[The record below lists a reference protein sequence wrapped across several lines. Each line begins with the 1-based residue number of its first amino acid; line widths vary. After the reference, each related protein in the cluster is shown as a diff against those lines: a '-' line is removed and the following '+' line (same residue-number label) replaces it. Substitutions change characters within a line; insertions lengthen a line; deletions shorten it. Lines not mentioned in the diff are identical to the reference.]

1 MQTEGGIAIFWGGL
15 VLVCDGV
22 CLVSG
27 HQDGICVE
35 MRVEEVVE
43 VDEEMDSEWKLAEI
57 ESGLPHCSFC
67 STKHV
72 AEVAEQVS

>member
-1 MQTEGGIAIFWGGL
+1 MI
-15 VLVCDGV
+15 
-22 CLVSG
+22 
-27 HQDGICVE
+27 
-35 MRVEEVVE
+35 VEEVVE

-72 AEVAEQVS
+72 AAVAEQVS

>member
-1 MQTEGGIAIFWGGL
+1 M
-15 VLVCDGV
+15 
-22 CLVSG
+22 
-27 HQDGICVE
+27 
-35 MRVEEVVE
+35 VEEVVE

-72 AEVAEQVS
+72 AEVVVVAAVADQVKLTNPHASLTLTAVVLSVVITGMVCHTIF

>member
-1 MQTEGGIAIFWGGL
+1 M
-15 VLVCDGV
+15 
-22 CLVSG
+22 
-27 HQDGICVE
+27 
-35 MRVEEVVE
+35 MVEEVVE

-72 AEVAEQVS
+72 AAVAEQVS